1 MKKNLTVWNLFS
13 VVILAAFALF
23 IMYPI
28 FLILYRSVIH
38 GDTGVL
44 TLQNFAHFFAKKF
57 YWGTMVNSLKVT
69 VVSTA
74 ASDVYKR
81 QRGYRCSGGRA
92 SSPSS

>member
-44 TLQNFAHFFAKKF
+44 TL
-57 YWGTMVNSLKVT
+57 
-69 VVSTA
+69 
-74 ASDVYKR
+74 
-81 QRGYRCSGGRA
+81 
-92 SSPSS
+92 

>member
-38 GDTGVL
+38 GDTGAL
-44 TLQNFAHFFAKKF
+44 TLQN
-57 YWGTMVNSLKVT
+57 
-69 VVSTA
+69 STI
-74 ASDVYKR
+74 
-81 QRGYRCSGGRA
+81 
-92 SSPSS
+92 SSPKNSTGERW

>member
-13 VVILAAFALF
+13 IVILAAFALF

-38 GDTGVL
+38 GDTGAL

-57 YWGTMVNSLKVT
+57 Y
-69 VVSTA
+69 
-74 ASDVYKR
+74 
-81 QRGYRCSGGRA
+81 
-92 SSPSS
+92 

>member
-38 GDTGVL
+38 GDTGAL

-57 YWGTMVNSLKVT
+57 YWGTMVNLSLIHISEPT
-69 VVSTA
+69 
-74 ASDVYKR
+74 R
-81 QRGYRCSGGRA
+81 H
-92 SSPSS
+92 